1 MPDLLQRLQEAL
13 KDRYQFERTL
23 GHGGTA
29 TVFLAK
35 DLRHGRLVAIKVLDP
50 EVGAAIGVER
60 FLREIQT
67 ISPLSHPNILPL
79 HDSGQADGLVFFV
92 MPYVEGRSLRD
103 RLRREQLLPVEDA
116 VKIARE
122 VADALTYAH
131 TRGVVHRD
139 VKPENI
145 LLESGHAVVADFG
158 IALAMTAAGGER
170 ITTAGIPLGTP
181 TYMSPEQASGER
193 DLDGRSDL

>member
-35 DLRHGRLVAIKVLDP
+35 DLKHGRLVAVKVLNP

-60 FLREIQT
+60 FLGEIQT
-67 ISPLSHPNILPL
+67 ISPMIHPNILPL

-92 MPYVEGRSLRD
+92 MPYVEGKSLRD
-103 RLRREQLLPVEDA
+103 RLRRGGSE
-116 VKIARE
+116 
-122 VADALTYAH
+122 TAH
-131 TRGVVHRD
+131 D
-139 VKPENI
+139 
-145 LLESGHAVVADFG
+145 
-158 IALAMTAAGGER
+158 AAGRACAAQAARRHQAAIAGTGVMVLR
-170 ITTAGIPLGTP
+170 RSRAASRRLIPRAHPGSAGTAG
-181 TYMSPEQASGER
+181 R
-193 DLDGRSDL
+193 

>member
-1 MPDLLQRLQEAL
+1 MPDLSQRLQEAL
-13 KDRYQFERTL
+13 KDRYQIERTL

-29 TVFLAK
+29 TVFLAR
-35 DLRHGRLVAIKVLDP
+35 DLKHGRLVAIKVLDP
-50 EVGAAIGVER
+50 EVGVAIGAER

-67 ISPLSHPNILPL
+67 ISPLIHPNILPL

-92 MPYVEGRSLRD
+92 MPYVEGKSLRD

-145 LLESGHAVVADFG
+145 LLG
-158 IALAMTAAGGER
+158 
-170 ITTAGIPLGTP
+170 
-181 TYMSPEQASGER
+181 
-193 DLDGRSDL
+193 